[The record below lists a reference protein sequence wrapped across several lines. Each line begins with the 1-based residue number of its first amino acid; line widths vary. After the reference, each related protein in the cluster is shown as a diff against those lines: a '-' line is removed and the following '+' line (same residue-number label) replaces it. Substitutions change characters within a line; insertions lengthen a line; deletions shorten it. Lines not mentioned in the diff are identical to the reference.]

1 MKPWTPQ
8 EDDFLRELALSGANI
23 TTIAG
28 QVKRSQSAVRNRAL
42 KLSILVTRIREL
54 GLKVKNTKA

>member
-8 EDDFLRELALSGANI
+8 EDDLLRELALSGANI
-23 TTIAG
+23 ATIAS
-28 QVKRSQSAVRNRAL
+28 QVKRSQSAVRNRAI
-42 KLSILVTRIREL
+42 KLSILVTRVREL